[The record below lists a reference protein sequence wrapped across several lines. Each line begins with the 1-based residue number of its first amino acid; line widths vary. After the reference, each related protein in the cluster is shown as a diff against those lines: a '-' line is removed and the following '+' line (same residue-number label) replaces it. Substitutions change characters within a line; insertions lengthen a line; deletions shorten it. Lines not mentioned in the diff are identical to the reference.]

1 MNINPKLHVFINMD
15 YKNCSTCGIEKPLNE
30 FHKWKYGPDGYRRVC
45 KECRKQETTNY
56 YENNKDTI
64 KDRVS
69 KYRKENP
76 DKVKEIKKKIYE
88 RDKERILLVNKTY
101 RENNRDKRNEYNR
114 TRKNNDPI
122 FKLKHLMN
130 SRLRVF
136 LKSKNLQKNNKTFE
150 VVGCTPEELKNH
162 IESKFL
168 VGMSWE
174 NQGDW
179 HIDHIIP
186 LSSAINE
193 DEIIKLCHYTNLQPL
208 WALDNMKKGS
218 KLPS

>member
-1 MNINPKLHVFINMD
+1 M
-15 YKNCSTCGIEKPLNE
+15 S
-30 FHKWKYGPDGYRRVC
+30 
-45 KECRKQETTNY
+45 
-56 YENNKDTI
+56 
-64 KDRVS
+64 
-69 KYRKENP
+69 
-76 DKVKEIKKKIYE
+76 
-88 RDKERILLVNKTY
+88 
-101 RENNRDKRNEYNR
+101 
-114 TRKNNDPI
+114 
-122 FKLKHLMN
+122 
-130 SRLRVF
+130 F

>member
-1 MNINPKLHVFINMD
+1 MD
-15 YKNCSTCGIEKPLNE
+15 KPLSE
-30 FHKWKYGPDGYRRVC
+30 YHKWKYGPDGYRRVC
-45 KECRKQETTNY
+45 KECRKLETKKY
-56 YENNKDTI
+56 YEIHGDKIRTQNT
-64 KDRVS
+64 
-69 KYRKENP
+69 KYRIENP
-76 DKVKEIKKKIYE
+76 DKVKEVKQRIYE
-88 RDKERILLVNKTY
+88 RDKERILQVNKLY
-101 RENNRDKRNEYNR
+101 RENNRDKINEYSRNR
-114 TRKNNDPI
+114 KKNDPI

-136 LKSKNLQKNNKTFE
+136 LKSKNLHKHNKTFE
-150 VVGCTPEELKNH
+150 IVGCTPEFLKEH
-162 IESKFL
+162 LESKFID
-168 VGMSWE
+168 GMSWE